1 MSDIGVRADLNITAV
16 TSDFDPKAT
25 FAGRFRRASLSLSR
39 YDALSWAKG
48 KQCEGV
54 TSSH

>member
-1 MSDIGVRADLNITAV
+1 MNRKAGLAGSVEN
-16 TSDFDPKAT
+16 DPKAT
-25 FAGRFRRASLSLSR
+25 FAGRFRRASLSH
-39 YDALSWAKG
+39 YDALSRARG